1 MANVLTRHR
10 LLGRHPLRWALLAA
24 TLTVAAIF
32 LAPKASEAFLAL
44 HHLNDAN
51 PLWLV
56 LALIAEALSLLA
68 FSLGTRRLIQPGFR
82 PPLGRV
88 VRLDLVSIALSH
100 AVPAGS
106 AAGTALGYELLE
118 EEGVPPVQSGVVKI
132 SQSLLSTVLLQ
143 VLLGT
148 SLALTL
154 VVKGPSRSNLAL
166 AAVGALLLLFV
177 VAVVWMLAYRPQTVR
192 RLTVGLLSRFHRGHA
207 ERAGDLAMEA
217 SRQIRALLHTPR
229 QLLPASAWSLANWGF
244 DYLSLWASLRAF
256 GVAPNPILLFEAFC
270 VAQVVASLPIS
281 PAGLGVVEGSLVPLL
296 IAFGTT
302 QTTAILG
309 VLAWRLFN
317 YWLPLPAGAAAYGA
331 IVADRHRRARTAQPA
346 GTYRPQPTAMSCV
359 NRQPQG
365 GDLLVSVPSRGVSA
379 PTGQHGDAE
388 DVPCTGPGGP
398 AHAGQAMR
406 HPTIPGTVSDP
417 DSHPPSTSRPAHSRA
432 NSPAGSHHRAR
443 GGAAGSRHPP
453 AVGS

>member
-10 LLGRHPLRWALLAA
+10 WLGRHPLRWVLLVV
-24 TLTVAAIF
+24 TLTVAGVF
-32 LAPKASEAFLAL
+32 LAPRASEAVTAL
-44 HHLNDAN
+44 HHLRDAD

-56 LALIAEALSLLA
+56 VALLAEALSLLA

-118 EEGVPPVQSGVVKI
+118 EEGVPPVQSGVVKV

-143 VLLGT
+143 VLLGI

-154 VVKGPSRSNLAL
+154 VVKGPTGSSLAL
-166 AAVGALLLLFV
+166 AAVGAVLLLFV
-177 VAVVWMLAYRPQTVR
+177 VGVVALLAYRPELVR
-192 RLTVGLLSRFHRGHA
+192 RLTVRILSQFHRGYA
-207 ERAGDLAMEA
+207 ERAGDLAMEG
-217 SRQIRALLHTPR
+217 SRQIRALLHAPR
-229 QLLPASAWSLANWGF
+229 QLLPAAAWSLANWGF
-244 DYLSLWASLRAF
+244 DYLSLWASLSAF
-256 GVAPNPILLFEAFC
+256 GVPTNPILLFEGFC

-331 IVADRHRRARTAQPA
+331 ILADRHRRARTAQPA
-346 GTYRPQPTAMSCV
+346 GTYRPQPSAMACAK
-359 NRQPQG
+359 RRAHDADQA
-365 GDLLVSVPSRGVSA
+365 VSVPSLRVDA
-379 PTGQHGDAE
+379 ATHQYGDAE
-388 DVPCTGPGGP
+388 HVPCTGPGGP

-406 HPTIPGTVSDP
+406 HPSTSGTVREP
-417 DSHPPSTSRPAHSRA
+417 DSHPPGTTRPAHIRA
-432 NSPAGSHHRAR
+432 SSAAASPHPAR
-443 GGAAGSRHPP
+443 ERAAGPRHPP

>member
-10 LLGRHPLRWALLAA
+10 WLGRHPLRWVLLVV
-24 TLTVAAIF
+24 TLTVAGVF
-32 LAPKASEAFLAL
+32 LAPRASEAVEAL
-44 HHLNDAN
+44 HHLRDAS
-51 PLWLV
+51 PLWLLV
-56 LALIAEALSLLA
+56 ALLAEAVSLLA

-88 VRLDLVSIALSH
+88 IRLDLVSIALSH

-118 EEGVPPVQSGVVKI
+118 EEGVPPVQSGVVKV

-143 VLLGT
+143 VLLGV

-154 VVKGPSRSNLAL
+154 VVQGPSDSNLAL
-166 AAVGALLLLFV
+166 TALGAVLLLFV
-177 VAVVWMLAYRPQTVR
+177 VALVWMLAYRPQTVR
-192 RLTVGLLSRFHRGHA
+192 KLTVRVLSRFHRGYA
-207 ERAGDLAMEA
+207 EKAGDLAMEA
-217 SRQIRALLHTPR
+217 SRQIRALLHAPR
-229 QLLPASAWSLANWGF
+229 QLLPAAAWSLANWGF

-256 GVAPNPILLFEAFC
+256 GVPTNPILLFEAFC

-331 IVADRHRRARTAQPA
+331 ILADRHRRARTDQPA
-346 GTYRPQPTAMSCV
+346 GTYRPQPTAMACAK
-359 NRQPQG
+359 RG
-365 GDLLVSVPSRGVSA
+365 GHSSDLPVSVPSRRVDA
-379 PTGQHGDAE
+379 ATRQHGDAE
-388 DVPCTGPGGP
+388 HVPCTGPGGP
-398 AHAGQAMR
+398 ADAGQAMR
-406 HPTIPGTVSDP
+406 HPTTSGTVREA
-417 DSHPPSTSRPAHSRA
+417 DSHPPATNRPAYSRA
-432 NSPAGSHHRAR
+432 SS
-443 GGAAGSRHPP
+443 AAGIPLPARERAAGARHPP